1 MLLFFFTEMANR
13 VKAGETPPFRPK
25 VSSESCSP
33 ELFEIMINCWDETPE
48 IRPSFDAIDNT
59 LKKQLK

>member
-1 MLLFFFTEMANR
+1 MANR